1 MFKLYINIAG
11 WQKIKIPFY
20 TEQEVVQAMINC
32 KNKYN
37 NFYFMVIERLDNTD
51 DVKVVTRS
59 EEDFNNYIQ
68 EVQEKYSNRVEDN
81 LSAVELKRLILE
93 RVKL

>member
-11 WQKIKIPFY
+11 WQKIRIPFF
-20 TEQEVVQAMINC
+20 TEQEVVQAMMSC

-37 NFYFMVIERLDNTD
+37 NFYFMVIERLDNID

-68 EVQEKYSNRVEDN
+68 EVQDKYSNRVDDN
-81 LSAVELKRLILE
+81 LSAVELKRLIL
-93 RVKL
+93 KGKNI